1 MGYALR
7 NCPVGNF
14 RVEASLQWRIG
25 GLKILNMQT
34 ILKGKTKEV
43 VIDTSGPVI
52 IIGESINPTRRK
64 KLVSTLQGND
74 FSFVLEL
81 AASQINSGADVLD
94 VNVGFPG
101 VEDEKLLPATVK
113 VLQDN
118 FDVPLCLDSPNPK
131 AIEAALKVAA
141 GKCLINSVNGEE
153 KSLKTLLPVA
163 REYGAAIIGLCMD
176 DDGIT
181 HDPEKR
187 LSIAGKII
195 ERAVSMGIK
204 EEDVVIDP
212 LAMAVSADPNAC
224 LVTLETI
231 RLIHQK
237 LGHNIT
243 QGASNISFGLPDRE
257 SLNAAYMALS
267 IYNGLTCPIANPEKI
282 TAAVRAADLVMG
294 RDDFAVRFVEYFQS
308 RNPQ

>member
-1 MGYALR
+1 
-7 NCPVGNF
+7 
-14 RVEASLQWRIG
+14 
-25 GLKILNMQT
+25 MQT
-34 ILKGKTKEV
+34 ILKGKTTEV
-43 VIDTSGPVI
+43 IIDTSGPVV

-64 KLVSTLQGND
+64 KLVSTLQENN
-74 FSFVLEL
+74 FEFVLEL
-81 AASQINSGADVLD
+81 AEIQIKAGADVLD

-101 VEDEKLLPATVK
+101 VDDVKLLPETVK
-113 VLQDN
+113 MLQDH

-131 AIEAALKVAA
+131 AIEAALKIAA

-153 KSLKTLLPVA
+153 KSLNALLPVA
-163 REYGAAIIGLCMD
+163 KEYGAAIIGLCMD

-187 LSIAGKII
+187 LAIAEKII
-195 ERAVSMGIK
+195 ERAVRAGIK
-204 EEDVVIDP
+204 AEDVVIDP

-231 RLIHQK
+231 RLVHQK

-257 SLNAAYMALS
+257 SLNTAFMTLA
-267 IYNGLTCPIANPEKI
+267 IYCGLTCPIANPEKI
-282 TAAVRAADLVMG
+282 TSAVRAADLVLG
-294 RDDFAVRFVEYFQS
+294 RDDFAVRFVEYFQ
-308 RNPQ
+308 RRQPQ